1 MKNLILLL
9 VFLMPRHNYA
19 QKTAANTF
27 TIQVDGRK
35 MLDKPTLYLFYQQD
49 GKKYIDS
56 ANQKNGIYLFK
67 GEVDHLINVAMAADH
82 TRMGLQNL
90 LKKKTYEVDVLKF
103 YIYPGLIGFKTD
115 SLLSSVTF
123 TNSVVN
129 RDVQRLDILSKP
141 NAIKTTELEKKLVVA
156 KDKTEKEILQR
167 SIDSLLVARRAM
179 WKSFYQNNPN
189 SQVALMALKWYA
201 GQDASLVVYGVDFMR
216 LSKQVRNTP
225 EGKSF
230 YKQLLDKGTLVAG
243 SHAPDFEQ
251 ADTQGKMVRLS
262 SFNGKYVLLD
272 FWASWC
278 GPCRKENPALVKVY
292 QEFKDKKFTI
302 LGVSLDEHDGRAAWL
317 EAIKKDGLIWPQLS
331 DLKHWDNVVAKL
343 YSISSIP
350 QSFLIGPDGVIIARD
365 LNAEQLKLKLIE
377 VMGIKE

>member
-1 MKNLILLL
+1 MKNLFLLL
-9 VFLMPRHNYA
+9 AFLTPLHNYA

-27 TIQVDGRK
+27 TIQIDGRK
-35 MLDKPTLYLFYQQD
+35 MPDKPTLYLFYQQ
-49 GKKYIDS
+49 GGRKFIDS
-56 ANQKNGIYLFK
+56 ANQKNGIYLFS
-67 GEVDHLINVAMAADH
+67 GETDRLLNVAMAADH
-82 TRMGLQNL
+82 ARLGLQKL
-90 LKKKTYEVDVLKF
+90 LKKKTYEMDVLKF
-103 YIYPGLIGFKTD
+103 YIYPGSIGFTTD
-115 SLLSSVTF
+115 SLLGKATF
-123 TNSVVN
+123 KASAVN
-129 RDVQRLDILSKP
+129 RDAQRLEALLRP
-141 NAIKTTELEKKLVVA
+141 NTTQSIELEKKLVAA
-156 KDKTEKEILQR
+156 KDKTDKDILQL

-201 GQDASLVVYGVDFMR
+201 GQDASLAVYGIDFMR

-262 SFNGKYVLLD
+262 SFKGKYVLLD

-292 QEFKDKKFTI
+292 QEFKDKNFTI
-302 LGVSLDEHDGRAAWL
+302 LGVSLDELDGRSAWI
-317 EAIKKDGLIWPQLS
+317 EAIARDGLSWPQVS
-331 DLKHWDNVVAKL
+331 DLKHWDNAVAKL

-350 QSFLIGPDGVIIARD
+350 QSFLIGPDGVIIAID

>member
-1 MKNLILLL
+1 MKNLILVL
-9 VFLMPRHNYA
+9 VFLMPLHNYA
-19 QKTAANTF
+19 QKVAATTF

-82 TRMGLQNL
+82 TRTGLQNL

-103 YIYPGLIGFKTD
+103 YIYPGLIGCKTD

-129 RDVQRLDILSKP
+129 RDLQRLDILSRP

-156 KDKTEKEILQR
+156 KDKTEKDILQR

-179 WKSFYQNNPN
+179 WKSFYQKNP
-189 SQVALMALKWYA
+189 SSEAALIALKWYA
-201 GQDASLVVYGVDFMR
+201 GPEASIADYGPIFMR

-243 SHAPDFEQ
+243 SRAPDFEQ

-317 EAIKKDGLIWPQLS
+317 EAIKKDGLIWPQVS
-331 DLKHWDNVVAKL
+331 DLKHWDNAVAKL

-377 VMGIKE
+377 VMSIKE